1 MKKIILVNILALM
14 LMIPVVSATDISIE
28 KKSEKTS
35 ILRQNFTHT
44 VFVEYGSMT
53 TCPPCVTASAQ
64 LYSIYN
70 SEDLDFNYVTLL
82 WDEGTY
88 NVRGRLLELGV
99 VAVPDVYFDG
109 GYKRVEGPQ
118 TNVTPYGSAITNSGE
133 RDVPDIDI
141 NVDVRWL
148 GGGKLKIGVT
158 VINNDVEEFNGRIRT
173 YIVEKESR
181 WDDYGG
187 NPYHY
192 AALYIPI
199 DKTLAVVKSR
209 ARPLG
214 DTYTISKTWW
224 GALYGFGDIKQ
235 ENIIVITALF
245 EKDTKYVVQTASAEP
260 TATSSN
266 YRSINLMILRLLERF
281 LVLER
286 LINLE

>member
-35 ILRQNFTHT
+35 TLSQNFTHT

-53 TCPPCVTASAQ
+53 TCPPCVMASAQ

-82 WDEGTY
+82 WDEGNY
-88 NVRGRLLELGV
+88 NVRGRLLELEV

-109 GYKRVEGPQ
+109 GYKRVAGPQ
-118 TNVTPYGSAITNSGE
+118 TNVTPYRSAITHSGK

-141 NVDVRWL
+141 NVDVTWL
-148 GGGKLKIGVT
+148 GGGKLRITGT
-158 VINNDVEEFNGRIRT
+158 VINNEVDEFNGHIRT

-181 WDDYGG
+181 WNDYGG

-192 AALYIPI
+192 AALDIPI
-199 DKTLAVVKSR
+199 DKNLALVNCR
-209 ARPLG
+209 ARPIG
-214 DTYTISKTWW
+214 DPYTFAKTWR
-224 GALYGFGDIKQ
+224 GSLYGFGDITQ
-235 ENIIVITALF
+235 ENIMVIVAIF
-245 EKDTKYVVQTASAEP
+245 EIDSNHVVQSASAEP
-260 TATSSN
+260 LADN
-266 YRSINLMILRLLERF
+266 
-281 LVLER
+281 
-286 LINLE
+286 

>member
-1 MKKIILVNILALM
+1 M

-35 ILRQNFTHT
+35 TLRQDFTHT

-53 TCPPCVTASAQ
+53 TCPPCITASAQ

-82 WDEGTY
+82 WDEGNY

-118 TNVTPYGSAITNSGE
+118 TNVTPYRSAITNSGE

-141 NVDVRWL
+141 DVDVTWL

-192 AALYIPI
+192 VALYIPI

-209 ARPLG
+209 ARRLG

-224 GALYGFGDIKQ
+224 GSLYGFGDIKQ
-235 ENIIVITALF
+235 ENIVVIAALF

-260 TATSSN
+260 TTTSSN
-266 YRSINLMILRLLERF
+266 YRPINLMILRLLERF